1 MKIQLKISDGIIID
15 KYIEEFSEYE
25 IADGIYYLSSEK
37 TEFVQSENIVEVCKR
52 NKGIAIRTY
61 ENSLE
66 VYNDPFC
73 SVPVY
78 IYKNE
83 NEIYITSQFD
93 ELLEKK
99 LSVDRVGVYETFLF
113 EAPLHDRTNFNEV
126 KQLPAASFVNIDMKS
141 LDLTI
146 SGYWDFSI
154 KENTDITCKED
165 AIEAVWN
172 VLCDEFSDYKG
183 KELVMGISGGLDSR
197 LSLCVLN
204 EVAGLERIETFTF
217 GHNKN
222 ILDYK
227 LAKQVCEELEMKN
240 GPRFFKLDGNSY
252 LESMCLPIKSGGA
265 VGIQHS
271 HAYWCLKNMDT
282 KNKILISNYYS
293 DAIMGYDCIKPDYE
307 DTIENCEYYKKV
319 IENKWKISED
329 IQKTIISDIQKIA
342 NRRPEESNYSCYTE
356 FMYLV
361 ERNPKFHVYLSHL
374 YREHIDVVL
383 PYAQYEVLETL
394 ISLPLKFRY
403 RKKIEYLIL
412 SDKFKKMKDISS
424 TRYSAFDNA
433 EQSKWEKIY
442 YDFGFM
448 KMRAINLINC
458 GLSMVSAGKVQLPNK
473 YITENHLKIM
483 NKYFND
489 IKKEAVSYLYES
501 GIITEEQYNLLSK
514 SCKRTSAAHEA
525 FKVINVWAV
534 LSEVGEKQ

>member
-1 MKIQLKISDGIIID
+1 MKIQLKISGGTITD
-15 KYIEEFSEYE
+15 KYIAGFSEYE

-37 TEFVQSENIVEVCKR
+37 TEFLQNENIVEVCKR

-78 IYKNE
+78 LFKNE
-83 NEIYITSQFD
+83 NEIFITSQFD
-93 ELLEKK
+93 ELLKNK
-99 LSVDRVGVYETFLF
+99 LSVDKVGVYETLLF
-113 EAPLHDRTNFNEV
+113 EAPLHDRTVFLEI
-126 KQLPAASFVNIDMKS
+126 KQLPAASFASIDLNT
-141 LDLTI
+141 LDVII

-154 KENTDITCKED
+154 KENTDITCEKD
-165 AIEAVWN
+165 AIHTVWN
-172 VLCDEFSDYKG
+172 VLCEEFSNYKD
-183 KELVMGISGGLDSR
+183 KDLVMGISGGLDSR

-204 EVAGLERIETFTF
+204 EVTELENIENFTF
-217 GHNKN
+217 GHSKH

-227 LAKQVCEELEMKN
+227 LAKQVCEELDMKKN
-240 GPRFFKLDGNSY
+240 PRFFKLDGESY

-265 VGIQHS
+265 LGIQHS
-271 HAYWCLKNMDT
+271 HAYWCLQNMDT
-282 KNKILISNYYS
+282 KNKTLISNYYS

-307 DTIENCEYYKKV
+307 DTVENCEYYKKV
-319 IENKWKISED
+319 IENKWKISEE
-329 IQKTIISDIQKIA
+329 IQKIIISDIRKITD
-342 NRRPEESNYSCYTE
+342 RRTKESNYSCYTE

-374 YREHIDVVL
+374 YREFIDVVL

-394 ISLPLKFRY
+394 ISLPLQFRY

-412 SDKFKKMKDISS
+412 ADKFKKMKDISS
-424 TRYSAFDNA
+424 TRYSAFDKA
-433 EQSKWEKIY
+433 EQSKWEKMY
-442 YDFGFM
+442 YDLGFL
-448 KMRAINLINC
+448 KMRAINLVNC
-458 GLSMVSAGKVQLPNK
+458 GLSIVSGGNIQLMNK

-489 IKKEAVSYLYES
+489 IKKEAASYLFES
-501 GIITEEQYNLLSK
+501 GIITETQYYLFNK
-514 SCKRTSAAHEA
+514 KCKRTSMAHEA

-534 LSEVGEKQ
+534 LSKIGDGQ